1 MNYDIKSSDVV
12 FFLGAGASVD
22 AGVPDTHSF
31 VEKFIDSIKEPTK
44 KKVIE
49 KIVET
54 LEKGKK
60 PTSSEQKI
68 DIEHCRR

>member
-31 VEKFIDSIKEPTK
+31 VKQFIKSIEEPTK

-49 KIVET
+49 KIIET
-54 LEKGKK
+54 LEKWKK